1 MAAECGDREK
11 TMRSTRTRILVL
23 AAVTTLVVL
32 STPPATAQ
40 SDPPVRRG
48 AETVDI
54 VTPTVF
60 EGDLRDLPLAPA
72 WRPGDPIK
80 EIPRRT
86 YPRPGMVS
94 GPPVNPTG
102 ITRDPLLDQQ
112 ERVMQA
118 PTRAFSSPDVDVA
131 GMGFSGVNPPDT
143 VGDVG
148 PSYYIQAINGS
159 TGTPFTVHNKDGS
172 VAAGPVLMETL
183 ATSNFCGNG
192 LGDPIVL
199 YDELDGRW
207 LLSEFSS
214 SGNRMCVYISQ
225 TGDPISGGWYAY
237 DFSATNF
244 PDYPKYAVWPD
255 AYYVGTNENSVAAY
269 ALERSAMLNGQA
281 ASLQR
286 FTAPDLGGFA
296 FQMITPSDLDGAM
309 PPPAG
314 APAYFLRHND
324 DESHN
329 PGSNNPNNDFLEI
342 FEFAVDFASPANSTF
357 TGPFQV
363 AIAEIDSNLCGLVSF
378 NCIAQPGTSTT
389 LDPLREV
396 VMWRSQYR
404 NFGTHEV
411 LVGNLATDV
420 NGNDRAGVRWYE
432 LRKSG
437 GNWGLFQE
445 GTYAIDSDSRWMGS
459 AAMDGNGNIAV
470 GYNVSSSS
478 TFPSLRYAGRLA
490 SDPAGTLP
498 QGENSLVA
506 GTASN
511 ASNRYGD
518 YSSLNVDPVDDCTF
532 WFTGEY
538 NTSSQWSTRIGA
550 FSFAGCGGTCGNN
563 VIEGSEV
570 CDGTDL
576 GGATCSGEGCT
587 GGTLACNQ
595 TCSGFDTS
603 NCTGCPPCDDDGIC
617 DAGEDCIGCASDCIG
632 GTTSGAVCGNGLCEA
647 GDGED
652 CVSCAAD
659 CNGKQNGKPANRFC
673 CGDGDGQGP
682 VGCGDSRCTTGGF
695 SCTND
700 PRPPV
705 SYCCGDFICEGA
717 ETIGNCTVDCDTC
730 GNGTCDEGEDSCSC
744 ANDCGPPAANEVG
757 MCDDQVDNDCDGA
770 IDCADTAD
778 CREDAACVC
787 SPGGTV
793 CTANDDCCSNKCKG
807 GQCRGN

>member
-1 MAAECGDREK
+1 MSVD
-11 TMRSTRTRILVL
+11 STRFAPSL
-23 AAVTTLVVL
+23 ALAFSALL
-32 STPPATAQ
+32 IPGPAGAQ
-40 SDPPVRRG
+40 SEPRPPVRRG
-48 AETVDI
+48 AETVEI

-60 EGDLRDLPLAPA
+60 TGDLRELPTARA

-80 EIPRRT
+80 EIPRRS
-86 YPRPGMVS
+86 YPRAERVS
-94 GPPVNPTG
+94 GPPRNPTG
-102 ITRDPLLDQQ
+102 ITRDPLLGLQ
-112 ERVMQA
+112 ERAPQA
-118 PTRAFSSPDVDVA
+118 PTRAFGSPDVNVA

-148 PSYYIQAINGS
+148 QNYYIQAINDQA
-159 TGTPFTVHNKDGS
+159 GTKFTVHHKGDGS
-172 VAAGPVLMETL
+172 VAAGPIPLDSL
-183 ATSNFCGNG
+183 ATSNFCTNG

-199 YDELDGRW
+199 YDHLAGRW

-225 TGDPISGGWYAY
+225 TGDPLAGGWYAY

-269 ALERSAMLNGQA
+269 ALERPAMLNGQA
-281 ASLQR
+281 AALQR

-296 FQMITPSDLDGAM
+296 FQMITPSDLDGPA
-309 PPPAG
+309 PPAG

-329 PGSNNPNNDFLEI
+329 PGSNDPGHDFLEI

-363 AIAEIDSNLCGLVSF
+363 PIAEFDSDLCGLVSF
-378 NCIAQPGTSTT
+378 NCIRQPGTSTT

-404 NFGTHEV
+404 NFGSYEV

-420 NGNDRAGVRWYE
+420 DGTDHAGVRWYE

-437 GNWGLFQE
+437 GSWSLFQE
-445 GTYAIDSDSRWMGS
+445 GTYAIDGDSRWMGS
-459 AAMDGNGNIAV
+459 AAMDGNGNVAV
-470 GYNVSSSS
+470 GYNVSSST

-490 SDPAGTLP
+490 GDPAGTLP
-498 QGENSLVA
+498 QGENVLVA

-518 YSSLNVDPVDDCTF
+518 YASLNVDPVDDCTI

-538 NTSSQWSTRIGA
+538 NAASQWSTRIGA
-550 FSFAGCGGTCGNN
+550 FSFAGCGGTCGND
-563 VIEGSEV
+563 VIEGNEV

-576 GGATCSGEGCT
+576 GGATCGSEGCS
-587 GGTLACNQ
+587 GGTLACNP

-603 NCTGCPPCDDDGIC
+603 SCTGCPPCDNDGVC
-617 DAGEDCIGCASDCIG
+617 DPGEDCNGCASDCIG
-632 GTTSGAVCGNGLCEA
+632 GTTPGAVCGNGVCEA

-659 CNGKQNGKPANRFC
+659 CNGRQSGKPADRFC
-673 CGDGDGQGP
+673 CGDGDGQNP
-682 VGCGDSRCTTGGF
+682 VACSDSRCSSGGF
-695 SCTND
+695 ICTD
-700 PRPPV
+700 VPQPPA
-705 SYCCGDFICEGA
+705 SYCCGDFACEGL
-717 ETIGNCTVDCDTC
+717 
-730 GNGTCDEGEDSCSC
+730 EDRCSC
-744 ANDCGPPAANEVG
+744 AVDCGPPPASEAG
-757 MCDDQVDNDCDGA
+757 FCADQADNDCDSA
-770 IDCADTAD
+770 IDCIDGD
-778 CREDAACVC
+778 CVLDPACLC
-787 SPGGTV
+787 RPGGGTCSV
-793 CTANDDCCSNKCKG
+793 NGDCCSNKCKG
-807 GQCRGN
+807 GVCRGN